1 MGKTV
6 IFGGTFNPFHNGHL
20 LMARRAASLPFVDKL
35 YLVPVMQP
43 PHKDT
48 SGELVSGTHRLEMCK
63 LVSKLIDNC
72 SVLDIELKRSGKSYT
87 YDTLCELKQ
96 KYPSQEF
103 CLLIG
108 GDMVATFNEW
118 SRYKDILKIAD
129 LIVVTRKEVTT
140 DEFQAAVNELEL
152 DGGTLHFLNV
162 DTPDISST
170 EIRKKISEEEDVSKM
185 LPFCIEQYIKINKLY
200 F

>member
-6 IFGGTFNPFHNGHL
+6 VFGGTFNPFHNGHL
-20 LMARRAASLPFVDKL
+20 LMARQAASLPFVDKL

-48 SGELVSGTHRLEMCK
+48 SGELVSGSHRLEMCK

-72 SVLDIELKRSGKSYT
+72 FVSDIELKRNGKSYT

-108 GDMVATFNEW
+108 GDMVVTFDEW
-118 SRYKDILKIAD
+118 FRYKDILKMAD

-140 DEFQAAVNELEL
+140 DEFKVAVNELEL
-152 DGGTLHFLNV
+152 DGGILYFLNI
-162 DTPDISST
+162 DTPEISST
-170 EIRKKISEEEDVSKM
+170 EIRRKIFDGEDVSKII
-185 LPFCIEQYIKINKLY
+185 PFCIYQYIKSNKLY
-200 F
+200 I